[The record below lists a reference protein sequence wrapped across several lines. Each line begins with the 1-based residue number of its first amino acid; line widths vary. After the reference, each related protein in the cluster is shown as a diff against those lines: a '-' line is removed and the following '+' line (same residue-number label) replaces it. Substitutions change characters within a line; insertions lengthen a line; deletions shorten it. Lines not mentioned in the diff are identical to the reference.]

1 MLERNEI
8 RRWGSRLP
16 NNGDIN
22 MICAYEDCNNEF
34 EAKTHNQKYC
44 SDECCKIATN
54 VKIKEKYQ
62 TIKDRKAGI
71 KFKCKNRGCN
81 QILNRYSNGDEC
93 EVCKAKRV
101 ASERKNILEML
112 NGSS

>member
-1 MLERNEI
+1 
-8 RRWGSRLP
+8 
-16 NNGDIN
+16 

-62 TIKDRKAGI
+62 NAKARRSGV
-71 KFKCKNRGCN
+71 KFVCKNRGCS
-81 QILNRYSNGDEC
+81 QVLNRYSNNEEC
-93 EVCKAKRV
+93 EGCLAKKK
-101 ASERKNILEML
+101 SGDRKQILEML
-112 NGSS
+112 NGIS